1 MAEDKERHNPLAKLS
16 NVGLS
21 PQDRQD
27 VWQEIELRMQQM
39 EQLRPRQRRNRVLR
53 RVMLSSAFGVAAAV
67 VVGLVINNGWLSG
80 LTPMQE
86 SKTPPSHVAQPSTPA
101 TPTQPQSPTKP
112 MQP

>member
-53 RVMLSSAFGVAAAV
+53 RVMLSSVFGVAAAV

-80 LTPMQE
+80 
-86 SKTPPSHVAQPSTPA
+86 
-101 TPTQPQSPTKP
+101 
-112 MQP
+112 